1 MHMRHRAIAV
11 LLGTTLCASAYGHD
25 PRGAL
30 PEHLLGGIVQER
42 DVDLVFGYLRDA
54 LSAAIQGREAAPP
67 DELVRRAE
75 SMGEELKRRGAA
87 AARGVIDAIEQTV
100 REGLRD
106 APRSV
111 PPTLPPSSA
120 YQRI

>member
-1 MHMRHRAIAV
+1 MHRAIAA
-11 LLGTTLCASAYGHD
+11 LFGMTLCASAYGHD
-25 PRGAL
+25 ARATL
-30 PEHLLGGIVQER
+30 PDHLLGGIVQER

-87 AARGVIDAIEQTV
+87 AARGVIDAIEQAV
-100 REGLRD
+100 REGMRD
-106 APRSV
+106 SPKSGPV
-111 PPTLPPSSA
+111 LQPSSPS
-120 YQRI
+120 QRL